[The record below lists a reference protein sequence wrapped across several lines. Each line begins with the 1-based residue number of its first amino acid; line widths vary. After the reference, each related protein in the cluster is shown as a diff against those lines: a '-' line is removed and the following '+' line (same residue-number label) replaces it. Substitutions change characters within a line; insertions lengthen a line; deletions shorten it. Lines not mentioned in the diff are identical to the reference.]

1 MPYLGLVQLIGKYV
15 FLAGMYVFLIWAF
28 RELFRT
34 LKFEQSAARGAS
46 HALPPAAATA
56 RRQAPAAPRVAAV
69 APPPAPAS
77 VPAAPA
83 APALVRERPPTRS
96 KPALIVRDGGGSGLT
111 AGTVFP
117 ITAAV
122 TIGRAKENS
131 IRISDRFASAQ
142 HAIIFLKNGRRILR
156 DRGSTNGTTRNGKR
170 IAGEVALNNGDI
182 VGVGTVLLEYRSD
195 GTS

>member
-1 MPYLGLVQLIGKYV
+1 M
-15 FLAGMYVFLIWAF
+15 
-28 RELFRT
+28 
-34 LKFEQSAARGAS
+34 
-46 HALPPAAATA
+46 
-56 RRQAPAAPRVAAV
+56 
-69 APPPAPAS
+69 
-77 VPAAPA
+77 
-83 APALVRERPPTRS
+83 RS
-96 KPALIVRDGGGSGLT
+96 KPALIVRDPGGSGLT

-122 TIGRAKENS
+122 TMGRAKENS

-182 VGVGTVLLEYRSD
+182 VGVGTVLRSRS
-195 GTS
+195 GAVREVAAERRRGRRPRKGRKRVRN

>member
-34 LKFEQSAARGAS
+34 LRFEQSAARGVPAT
-46 HALPPAAATA
+46 LPSAGAATA
-56 RRQAPAAPRVAAV
+56 RRQAPAAPPVAAAV
-69 APPPAPAS
+69 A
-77 VPAAPA
+77 PAAPA
-83 APALVRERPPTRS
+83 APAAQPLVRERPHTRS
-96 KPALIVRDGGGSGLT
+96 TPALIVRDAGGAGLT

-195 GTS
+195 GTN

>member
-1 MPYLGLVQLIGKYV
+1 MPYPGLVQLIGKYI

-34 LKFEQSAARGAS
+34 LKFEQSAARGSTRVAS
-46 HALPPAAATA
+46 PAAATA
-56 RRQAPAAPRVAAV
+56 RRQAPAAPRAAAATV
-69 APPPAPAS
+69 PPAPA
-77 VPAAPA
+77 VAPAAPA
-83 APALVRERPPTRS
+83 APPLVPERPHMRS

-122 TIGRAKENS
+122 TMGRAKENS